1 MKDSRLKRIYD
12 MIDALGVRI
21 EYCDDLPDDMD
32 GEYVHEEK
40 LIRIR
45 FDLSTRVYRST
56 LPHECCH
63 AIWGDIPSK
72 FGPVNAK
79 QERRADEWAAMQ
91 MIGLDE
97 YRQQEARHDG
107 NVEAIA
113 VALDVTA
120 DMVEVYRKMLL
131 RVEDIVYLDPRM
143 GAGEYGARIEVG

>member
-1 MKDSRLKRIYD
+1 MKDTRLKRIYD
-12 MIDALGVRI
+12 MIDAMGVRI
-21 EYCDDLPDDMD
+21 EYCELPEDMD
-32 GEYVHEEK
+32 GEYIHEEK
-40 LIRIR
+40 LIKIQ

-63 AIWGDIPSK
+63 AIWGDEPSR

-79 QERRADEWAAMQ
+79 QERRADEWAALQ

-113 VALDVTA
+113 LALNVTA
-120 DMVEVYRKMLL
+120 DLVEAFRRLLL
-131 RVEDIVYLDPRM
+131 RVGDTVYVAPKM
-143 GAGEYGARIEVG
+143 GAGEFLARVEVA